1 MNPYDDIINL
11 PHHVSRNH
19 PQMSMRDRAAQFSP
33 FAALVGYEDAVAET
47 GRLTEQKRELSA
59 QELAELNQRLCFL
72 AEHLK
77 DQPKVSI
84 EYFVPDERKSGG
96 AYQVIDGSIR
106 KINLTERVITMS
118 SGESIRMD
126 DIMSISKRP
135 ASYMSASK
143 SSRVPGE
150 LEKLCGKRRPIG
162 RQQGFGLICRS

>member
-1 MNPYDDIINL
+1 MMGTPYDDIINL

-19 PQMSMRDRAAQFSP
+19 PQMTMRDRAAQFAP
-33 FAALVGYEDAVAET
+33 FAALTGYEDAVAET

-96 AYQVIDGSIR
+96 AYRTVNGSIK
-106 KINLTERVITMS
+106 KINLTERCITLS
-118 SGESIRMD
+118 GGESIRMD
-126 DIMSISKRP
+126 DIMSIKCENEVIP
-135 ASYMSASK
+135 
-143 SSRVPGE
+143 
-150 LEKLCGKRRPIG
+150 
-162 RQQGFGLICRS
+162 

>member
-47 GRLTEQKRELSA
+47 GCLTVEKRELSA
-59 QELAELNQRLCFL
+59 TEQAELNQRLCFL

-96 AYQVIDGSIR
+96 AYRAVNGSIK

-126 DIMSISKRP
+126 DIMSIKCENEVIP
-135 ASYMSASK
+135 
-143 SSRVPGE
+143 
-150 LEKLCGKRRPIG
+150 
-162 RQQGFGLICRS
+162 